1 LKNRELEECDMKI
14 QYAILA
20 EILTLHP
27 DHLTTEELILRMEDT
42 GDEHR
47 VVLIDMIRALTS
59 FGLVRIN
66 GEVVEPTYAALR
78 SAALFE
84 LS

>member
-1 LKNRELEECDMKI
+1 MKI